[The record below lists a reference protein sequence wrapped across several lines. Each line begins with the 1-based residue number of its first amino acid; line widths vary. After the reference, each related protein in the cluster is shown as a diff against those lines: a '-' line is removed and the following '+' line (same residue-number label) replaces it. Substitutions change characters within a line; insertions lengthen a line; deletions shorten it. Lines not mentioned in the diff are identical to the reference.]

1 MKNKNTQFADDC
13 IELNQILG
21 NTLDDFESSY
31 KGKRAEVVIT
41 EVVPVVL
48 AELLAKHFKH
58 FNYNKPNDILTY
70 LNYLKYVFVTACDD
84 SEELDMIDS
93 IDYGS
98 EVQA

>member
-1 MKNKNTQFADDC
+1 MKNKNKQFADDC
-13 IELNQILG
+13 IDLNLALG

-93 IDYGS
+93 IDYGN